1 MANPTSAQNRPHQH
15 KLSSQVHETQF
26 FRVSSSRVSFKPKHK
41 YVLQPPGREMQFS
54 ELNLGDEYKQVL
66 ETFQIRVSLN

>member
-1 MANPTSAQNRPHQH
+1 MKR
-15 KLSSQVHETQF
+15 KLIFS
-26 FRVSSSRVSFKPKHK
+26 KHK

-66 ETFQIRVSLN
+66 ETFQIRVNLI